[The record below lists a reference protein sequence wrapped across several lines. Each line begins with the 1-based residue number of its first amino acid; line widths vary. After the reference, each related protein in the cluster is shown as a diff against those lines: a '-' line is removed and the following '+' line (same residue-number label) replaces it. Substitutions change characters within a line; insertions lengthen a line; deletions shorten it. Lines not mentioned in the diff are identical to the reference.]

1 MKRQTFLT
9 IAAVVGALP
18 AVLMIAFPA
27 QMMEEMDAQQ
37 SDVANVLLQVVGIMT
52 FSISFIL
59 FLTRKDEGSI
69 ALRAIIIGNLI
80 MGIGSI
86 PIDWIA
92 YQRGIFTQISSLILS
107 TIIHIIFVIGFIY
120 TLKNLSKK

>member
-1 MKRQTFLT
+1 
-9 IAAVVGALP
+9 
-18 AVLMIAFPA
+18 MIAFPA
-27 QMMEEMDAQQ
+27 QMMEEMGTQQ

-52 FSISFIL
+52 FSISVIL

-92 YQRGIFTQISSLILS
+92 YQRGIFMQISSLILS
-107 TIIHIIFVIGFIY
+107 SIIHIIFVIGFIY

>member
-52 FSISFIL
+52 FSISVIL